1 MKKSDKLIL
10 LLFFVLLN
18 LGAAFIISRFFQ
30 LSWAVIAISMVVALA
45 IIDLPGMI
53 RDRKI
58 KKAQRKASEE
68 QRKAHDER
76 MKKKQEDRELADKKR
91 EEAVKRQRRLTERNM
106 QNRSRH

>member
-53 RDRKI
+53 RNRKI

>member
-53 RDRKI
+53 RNRKI

-68 QRKAHDER
+68 QRKVHDER

>member
-30 LSWAVIAISMVVALA
+30 LSWAVIAVSMVVALA

-53 RDRKI
+53 RNRKI

-68 QRKAHDER
+68 QRKVHDER

>member
-30 LSWAVIAISMVVALA
+30 LSWAVIAVSMVVALA

-53 RDRKI
+53 RNRKI

-68 QRKAHDER
+68 QRKAHEER

>member
-53 RDRKI
+53 RNRKI

-76 MKKKQEDRELADKKR
+76 MKKKQEDRE
-91 EEAVKRQRRLTERNM
+91 
-106 QNRSRH
+106 

>member
-30 LSWAVIAISMVVALA
+30 LSWAVIAVSMVVALA

-53 RDRKI
+53 RNRKI

-68 QRKAHDER
+68 QRKAHEER

-106 QNRSRH
+106 QNRSKH

>member
-30 LSWAVIAISMVVALA
+30 LSWAVIAVSMVVALA
-45 IIDLPGMI
+45 IIDLPAMI
-53 RDRKI
+53 RNRKI

>member
-53 RDRKI
+53 RNRKI

-68 QRKAHDER
+68 QRKAHEER

>member
-1 MKKSDKLIL
+1 MKNSDKLIL

-30 LSWAVIAISMVVALA
+30 LSWAVIAASMVVVLA

-53 RDRKI
+53 RNRKI
-58 KKAQRKASEE
+58 KKAQRKANEE
-68 QRKAHDER
+68 ARKVHEEKMQKNKEA
-76 MKKKQEDRELADKKR
+76 KELAEKKR

-106 QNRSRH
+106 QNRSKH

>member
-30 LSWAVIAISMVVALA
+30 LSWAVIAVSMVVALA

-53 RDRKI
+53 RNRKI

-68 QRKAHDER
+68 QRKAHGER

>member
-30 LSWAVIAISMVVALA
+30 LSWAVIAVSMVVALA

-53 RDRKI
+53 RNRKI

-91 EEAVKRQRRLTERNM
+91 EEAVKHQRRLTERNM

>member
-53 RDRKI
+53 RNRKI

-91 EEAVKRQRRLTERNM
+91 EEAVKRQRRLTERNK
-106 QNRSRH
+106 QNRSRQ

>member
-53 RDRKI
+53 RNRKI

-68 QRKAHDER
+68 QCKAHEER

-106 QNRSRH
+106 QNRSKH

>member
-30 LSWAVIAISMVVALA
+30 LSWAVIAVSMVVALA

-53 RDRKI
+53 RNRKI
-58 KKAQRKASEE
+58 KKAQRKANE
-68 QRKAHDER
+68 ER

-91 EEAVKRQRRLTERNM
+91 EEAIKRQRRLTERNM

>member
-53 RDRKI
+53 RNRKI

-68 QRKAHDER
+68 QCKAHDER

>member
-30 LSWAVIAISMVVALA
+30 LSWAVIAVSMVVALA

-53 RDRKI
+53 RNRKI

>member
-30 LSWAVIAISMVVALA
+30 LSWAVIAVSMVVALA
-45 IIDLPGMI
+45 IIDLPGMT
-53 RDRKI
+53 RNRKI

-68 QRKAHDER
+68 QRKVHDER

>member
-53 RDRKI
+53 RNRKI

-91 EEAVKRQRRLTERNM
+91 EEAVKHQRRLTERNM

>member
-30 LSWAVIAISMVVALA
+30 LSWAVIAVSMVVALA

-53 RDRKI
+53 RNRKI

-76 MKKKQEDRELADKKR
+76 MKKKQEDRELVDKKR